1 MTLERAIDDYL
12 RWRQLERDAPPG
24 SVKTYYDCLVKF
36 ADAHPRSRLH
46 EWEGRDGT
54 DRIRA
59 VIARHWGT
67 RAASTRANR
76 ISIAHAFWDWLEQED
91 LMETNPARRIKCPPA
106 RRPNVYRP
114 DPDELARIRA
124 AATNLELPAI
134 LLLEGVGLRASECVS
149 VRWADVDLLRGRL
162 RVKRK
167 GGSWQTLPLVPDVTA
182 ELRRIYRDLQP
193 QLDHHL
199 YTVRERRWAN
209 ATHQLADIRDPTR
222 PAARSTLGY
231 MVARVSKRAGL
242 REMRPHAL
250 RHGFATRLR
259 RQGKPVD
266 VVQFLLGHQRIETTK
281 RYLDELRLEEV
292 EAELADRGGRNPAS
306 LHGPARILL
315 EGEPSREARS
325 DEEGSEWHP

>member
-1 MTLERAIDDYL
+1 MRIEAAIDRFL
-12 RWRQLERDAPPG
+12 AWRQLERDAPPG
-24 SVKTYYDCLVKF
+24 SLKTYYDCLVKL
-36 ADAHPRSRLH
+36 ADAHPHTRLH
-46 EWEGRDGT
+46 DWEGRDGT

-59 VIARHWGT
+59 VIGRHWGT

-76 ISIAHAFWDWLEQED
+76 ISIMHAFFDWLEAED

-124 AATNLELPAI
+124 AATELELPAI
-134 LLLEGVGLRASECVS
+134 LLLEGAGLRASEAVS

-167 GGSWQTLPLVPDVTA
+167 GGSWQTLPLLPDVA
-182 ELRRIYRDLQP
+182 AALRRIYRDLAP
-193 QLDHHL
+193 QLDDHL

-209 ATHQLADIRDPTR
+209 ATHQLADVRDPTR
-222 PAARSTLGY
+222 PAHRSTLGY
-231 MVARVSKRAGL
+231 MVARVSKRAIG
-242 REMRPHAL
+242 RELRPHAL

-266 VVQFLLGHQRIETTK
+266 VVQFLLGHKRIETTK

-292 EAELADRGGRNPAS
+292 EHELADTTDRNPAS
-306 LHGPARILL
+306 LHGSARILHPA
-315 EGEPSREARS
+315 EPPRGAEP
-325 DEEGSEWHP
+325 E